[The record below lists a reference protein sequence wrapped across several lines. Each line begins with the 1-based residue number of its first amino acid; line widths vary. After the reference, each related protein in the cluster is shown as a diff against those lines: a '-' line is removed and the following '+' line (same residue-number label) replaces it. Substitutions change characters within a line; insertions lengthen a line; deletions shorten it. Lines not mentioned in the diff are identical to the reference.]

1 MKYRILSLYIFILIL
16 SCKKESSSFSS
27 QLDYIP
33 QNASIIIK
41 VNNYQNFKATLAS
54 NNFLNS
60 LKTSK
65 AYIAL
70 LKKINALQYL
80 EIESESILAFSILEN
95 EEIEFTF
102 ITHNHSNLLGNDTIQ
117 NKIIEQL
124 DYKNSAYKKY
134 EVDDSSFY
142 TLLLNDNLII
152 SSSELLLNSTIE
164 NSGKNLKPQT
174 LQKLYKIANDAK
186 PATIFI
192 DLDQSDPF
200 VFSWMKDNVGT
211 NIAEFSDWASLDID
225 INDEYINL
233 NGISIANDSLKN
245 YLNLF
250 KNSKPLTNST
260 PYFAPIEADAI
271 LSYTFDSHQIFA
283 KNQKEFSEL
292 SAPVDSLLNTI
303 EEIGF
308 IYLKNQKAILLNT
321 YGAENIT
328 EYLTGIRKRTF
339 DYQGNEI
346 IELTEVDF
354 LNKRLNPI
362 VKDFTTN
369 FCTIIEDAFVFTE
382 NIESLQTIIRNY
394 KNGNTFNKSAVYKS
408 AMKKLAEESTIL
420 FISNSNN
427 IELILKNRFSEGFY
441 KDIKELATEKY
452 SYAAQAIADKNFY
465 HTNII
470 VQKIEKENKTTKV
483 APLFSVKL
491 DTEIAN
497 EPQFVTNHLTNR
509 KEIVVQDMNNK
520 LYLISHKG
528 KILWKK
534 ELTGSIQGEIKQVD
548 IFKNGR
554 LQLAFTTS
562 NQFLVLDRN
571 GKEVAQFTKTYD
583 GGNLNPLAVFDY
595 DGKKNYRF
603 VVTQGEKIF
612 MYNSKASIVDG
623 FKYTKAEKPIVSA
636 PKHMRIGKKDFLVF
650 KLEDGS
656 LKILNRVGNL
666 RTKVNDKI
674 DFSENE
680 VFLYKNKFTLTDKK
694 GILYQIDEKGK
705 ITKTNL
711 NLSNDH
717 GIYATG
723 KTLAVMNDNILSIRG
738 KQVELE
744 LGVYTQPKIFYI
756 YDKIYIA
763 VTDLQ
768 HQKIYMFDSQ
778 AKPIPNFPVFGTS
791 TIDLTDVNNDKK
803 LEFVTKNQN
812 NSLLIYQIN

>member
-1 MKYRILSLYIFILIL
+1 MNYRILSVLYILIL
-16 SCKKESSSFSS
+16 VLGCDKEKRTTAS
-27 QLDYIP
+27 QLDYLP
-33 QNASIIIK
+33 KNASTVIK
-41 VNNYQNFKATLAS
+41 IHNFQSFQESLDT
-54 NNFLNS
+54 NNFLTNLIS
-60 LKTSK
+60 SKT
-65 AYIAL
+65 YTNFVE
-70 LKKINALQYL
+70 KINVLKYL
-80 EIESESILAFSILEN
+80 KPESESILVFSESESEN
-95 EEIEFTF
+95 FEFTF
-102 ITHNHSNLLGNDTIQ
+102 ITNNHLNILNTDTVLD
-117 NKIIEQL
+117 KTIEQF
-124 DYKNSAYKKY
+124 DYNNTTHKKY
-134 EVDDSSFY
+134 QVEGSIFYSSIF
-142 TLLLNDNLII
+142 DNTIVI
-152 SSSELLLNSTIE
+152 SSSEIVLKNITDNI
-164 NSGKNLKPQT
+164 GKNVSSPI
-174 LQKLYKIANDAK
+174 LQKLYEIADDTK
-186 PATIFI
+186 PASAFI
-192 DLDQSDPF
+192 NLERTNPF
-200 VFSWMKDNVGT
+200 LFPWIKDNT
-211 NIAEFSDWASLDID
+211 NIAHFSDWALLDFD

-250 KNSKPLTNST
+250 KNSNPLTNST
-260 PYFAPIEADAI
+260 PSFAPIQADAI
-271 LSYTFDSHQIFA
+271 LSYTFDNHKIFT
-283 KNQKEFSEL
+283 KNQKGFSEL
-292 SAPVDSLLNTI
+292 SFPVDSLLNTV

-308 IYLKNQKAILLNT
+308 IYSKNQKAIVLNT
-321 YGAENIT
+321 YGAENIS
-328 EYLTGIRKRTF
+328 EYLARIKKGTS

-346 IELTEVDF
+346 MELTEVDF

-362 VKDFTTN
+362 INDYATN

-420 FISNSNN
+420 FISNSKN
-427 IELILKNRFSEGFY
+427 IEHILKNHFSEDFY
-441 KDIKELATEKY
+441 KDIKETTTEKY

-470 VQKIEKENKTTKV
+470 IQKIEKENKTTKV
-483 APLFSVKL
+483 APLFSAKL
-491 DTEIAN
+491 DAEIIN

-509 KEIVVQDMNNK
+509 KEIVVQDMNNN
-520 LYLISHKG
+520 LYLISYKG

-534 ELTGSIQGEIKQVD
+534 QLAGNIQGKIEQVD

-562 NQFLVLDRN
+562 NQFMVLDRN

-583 GGNLNPLAVFDY
+583 GGNLNSLAVFDY
-595 DGKKNYRF
+595 AGKKDYRF
-603 VVTQGEKIF
+603 VVTQGDKIF

-623 FKYTKAEKPIVSA
+623 FKYTKAEKPIISA
-636 PKHMRIGKKDFLVF
+636 PKHLRIGKKDFLVF
-650 KLEDGS
+650 KLEDGT
-656 LKILNRVGNL
+656 LKILNRVGNI

-680 VFLYKNKFTLTDKK
+680 VFSYKNKFTLTDKK
-694 GILYQIDEKGK
+694 GVLYQIDEKGK
-705 ITKTNL
+705 IAKTNL

-717 GIYATG
+717 GIYATS

-791 TIDLTDVNNDKK
+791 TIDLDDINNDKK
-803 LEFVTKNQN
+803 LEFVTKDQN
-812 NSLLIYQIN
+812 NSLLIYQMN

>member
-1 MKYRILSLYIFILIL
+1 MNYRILSVLYIFILVL
-16 SCKKESSSFSS
+16 GCEQEKGTTTS
-27 QLDYIP
+27 QLDYVP
-33 QNASIIIK
+33 KNASTVIK
-41 VNNYQNFKATLAS
+41 INNLQSFQESLDA
-54 NNFLNS
+54 NNFLGNLIS
-60 LKTSK
+60 SKT
-65 AYIAL
+65 YTNL
-70 LKKINALQYL
+70 VDKINALKHLQP
-80 EIESESILAFSILEN
+80 ESESILVFSEFESEN
-95 EEIEFTF
+95 FEFTF
-102 ITHNHSNLLGNDTIQ
+102 ITNNHQNLLNTDAVQ
-117 NKIIEQL
+117 NKTIEQF
-124 DYKNSAYKKY
+124 DYNNTTHKKY
-134 EVDDSSFY
+134 QVEGSIFYSSVF
-142 TLLLNDNLII
+142 DNTIVI
-152 SSSELLLNSTIE
+152 SSSEKVLKDITDNI
-164 NSGKNLKPQT
+164 GKNVSSPV
-174 LQKLYKIANDAK
+174 LQKLYEIADDTK
-186 PATIFI
+186 PASAFI
-192 DLDQSDPF
+192 NLEHTNPF
-200 VFSWMKDNVGT
+200 LFPWMKDNA
-211 NIAEFSDWASLDID
+211 NITEFSDWALLDFD

-250 KNSKPLTNST
+250 KNSNPLTNST
-260 PYFAPIEADAI
+260 PSFAPIEADAI
-271 LSYTFDSHQIFA
+271 LSYTFDNNRIFT
-283 KNQKEFSEL
+283 KNQKGFSEL
-292 SAPVDSLLNTI
+292 SSPVDSLLNTV

-308 IYLKNQKAILLNT
+308 IYLKNQKAIILNT
-321 YGAENIT
+321 YGAENIA
-328 EYLTGIRKRTF
+328 EYLTRIKKGGSN
-339 DYQGNEI
+339 YQGNEI
-346 IELTEVDF
+346 MELTEVDF

-362 VKDFTTN
+362 IKDYTTN

-420 FISNSNN
+420 FMSNSKN
-427 IELILKNRFSEGFY
+427 IEHILKNHFSEGFY
-441 KDIKELATEKY
+441 KDIKETVTEEY

-470 VQKIEKENKTTKV
+470 IQKIEKENKTTKV
-483 APLFSVKL
+483 AQLFSVKL

-509 KEIVVQDMNNK
+509 KEIIVQDMNNT

-534 ELTGSIQGEIKQVD
+534 ELTGNIQGKIEQVD

-554 LQLAFTTS
+554 LQLAFTTN
-562 NQFLVLDRN
+562 NQFLILDRN
-571 GKEVAQFTKTYD
+571 GKEVTQFTKTYD

-595 DGKKNYRF
+595 EGKKNYRF
-603 VVTQGEKIF
+603 VVTQAEKIF
-612 MYNSKASIVDG
+612 MYNSKASIVQG
-623 FKYTKAEKPIVSA
+623 FKYTKAEKPIISA
-636 PKHMRIGKKDFLVF
+636 PKHLKINKKDFLIF

-656 LKILNRVGNL
+656 LKILNRVGSV

-674 DFSENE
+674 DFSDNE

-705 ITKTNL
+705 TSKTNL

-717 GIYATG
+717 GIYTTS

-778 AKPIPNFPVFGTS
+778 AKPISNFPVYGTS
-791 TIDLTDVNNDKK
+791 TIDLNDMNNDKK
-803 LEFVTKNQN
+803 LEFVTKDQN
-812 NSLLIYQIN
+812 NSLLIYQMN